1 MGNRRLGA
9 RRLDAAL
16 RRGVTGRDTSYQ
28 AGAGISDAII
38 SHRMYNEGVFVI
50 TEIVLDLGTTAAD
63 IRSSTVDRPV
73 GLQGSTDS
81 AHLMLWEDDVH
92 GLLLNTETYVY
103 EAATTVT
110 AMSIAQGDAEAAI
123 DVALTNRADIN
134 AGFAT
139 SAKRIGAAVVNAQ
152 AASPDGK
159 YLFLTGDDNADTTLN
174 AGQLVIRFVGLKSA
188 DIDLS

>member
-28 AGAGISDAII
+28 AGASISPAVV
-38 SHRMYNEGVFVI
+38 SHRMYNEGVFII

-63 IRSSTVDRPV
+63 IRSATVDRPI
-73 GLQGSTDS
+73 GTTGAATS
-81 AHLMLWEDDVH
+81 AHLMLWEDDIH

-103 EAATTVT
+103 EVATTIT
-110 AMSIAQGDAEAAI
+110 QMSIKQGDAAAAI
-123 DVALTNRADIN
+123 DVAPTNPVDLN
-134 AGFAT
+134 HDFACN
-139 SAKRIGAAVVNAQ
+139 AKRIGAAVVAP

-159 YLFLTGDDNADTTLN
+159 YIFLCNTDGAATTIN
-174 AGQLVIRFVGLKSA
+174 AGQLVLRFVGLKSA

>member
-1 MGNRRLGA
+1 MKVYL
-9 RRLDAAL
+9 
-16 RRGVTGRDTSYQ
+16 S
-28 AGAGISDAII
+28 
-38 SHRMYNEGVFVI
+38 
-50 TEIVLDLGTTAAD
+50 TEIVLDLGTSAAD

-81 AHLMLWEDDVH
+81 AHLMLWEDDIH

-152 AASPDGK
+152 SASPDGK
-159 YLFLTGDDNADTTLN
+159 YLFLTGDDNADTALN